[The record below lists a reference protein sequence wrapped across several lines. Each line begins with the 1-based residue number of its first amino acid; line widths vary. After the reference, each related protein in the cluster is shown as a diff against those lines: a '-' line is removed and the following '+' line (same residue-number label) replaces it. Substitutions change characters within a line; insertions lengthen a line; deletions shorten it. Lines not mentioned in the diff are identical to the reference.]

1 VAATPNS
8 SSLHATSDAPPRE
21 GVQPATDSPSRAVR
35 FGRYARPTP
44 GVHSPVLTAPSR
56 PARVSGRVRAF
67 VRNVLVLAVIA
78 TLALLL
84 ALNWQRS
91 SALEAE
97 VAALRHDAQI
107 SQTHESELNTVLRLQ
122 KDKLSGQDAQ
132 IQSTGQDMQTV
143 QRELQD
149 LRDRMARLDQHNAE
163 LRGALG
169 LTEADGGLTASPT
182 PTTTLT
188 PGPTSLAPGAEG
200 GESGPLYTLLLA
212 PPLLTPSPNPNAPNL
227 IANFRDSLAD
237 LNHSLDVHEQ
247 IEDELTNLA
256 AQRLQEWAQTGEDDA
271 PEAPPV
277 VADDSPPPP
286 RDDGGDTKPPVK
298 KPPVVVSHIPS
309 GYPYYGAITS
319 PFGWRSSPFVK
330 GKVGFHTGLDI
341 QAPMGTPVR
350 ATQTGVV
357 SQAGWS
363 DVYGRVVMIDHGAG
377 WVTLYGHNS
386 KLLVSVGQR
395 VVKGQ
400 VISYSGST
408 GMSTGPHIHYEIRHN
423 GVQVNP
429 AKYR

>member
-1 VAATPNS
+1 
-8 SSLHATSDAPPRE
+8 
-21 GVQPATDSPSRAVR
+21 
-35 FGRYARPTP
+35 
-44 GVHSPVLTAPSR
+44 
-56 PARVSGRVRAF
+56 VRAF
-67 VRNVLVLAVIA
+67 VRNTLVLAVIA

-84 ALNWQRS
+84 ALSWQRS
-91 SALEAE
+91 TALEAE

-169 LTEADGGLTASPT
+169 LTGEGDAITSGPT

-188 PGPTSLAPGAEG
+188 PRPTSLAPGAEG

-212 PPLLTPSPNPNAPNL
+212 PPLLTPSPNPNAPDL
-227 IANFRDSLAD
+227 IANFRDSLAA
-237 LNHSLDVHEQ
+237 LNHSLDIYEQ
-247 IEDELTNLA
+247 IEDELTNVA
-256 AQRLQEWAQTGEDDA
+256 AQRMQEWAQMGEDDA

-277 VADDSPPPP
+277 VADDSPPSP
-286 RDDGGDTKPPVK
+286 RDGGDSKPPAK

-357 SQAGWS
+357 SQAGRS
-363 DVYGRVVMIDHGAG
+363 DVDGRMVMIDHGAG
-377 WVTLYGHNS
+377 GATLYGHNS

-400 VISYSGST
+400 VIAYSGST

>member
-1 VAATPNS
+1 
-8 SSLHATSDAPPRE
+8 
-21 GVQPATDSPSRAVR
+21 
-35 FGRYARPTP
+35 
-44 GVHSPVLTAPSR
+44 
-56 PARVSGRVRAF
+56 VRAF
-67 VRNVLVLAVIA
+67 VRNTVVLAVIA

-84 ALNWQRS
+84 ALSWQRS

-97 VAALRHDAQI
+97 VAALRHNAQI

-132 IQSTGQDMQTV
+132 IRNTGQDMQTV

-149 LRDRMARLDQHNAE
+149 LRERMARLDQHNAE

-169 LTEADGGLTASPT
+169 LTDDTGDISASPT

-212 PPLLTPSPNPNAPNL
+212 PPLATPNPNPPAL
-227 IANFRDSLAD
+227 IDNFRDSLAD
-237 LNHSLDVHEQ
+237 LNHSLDIYEQ
-247 IEDELTNLA
+247 IEDELTSIA
-256 AQRLQEWAQTGEDDA
+256 AQRLQEWANQGENDA
-271 PEAPPV
+271 TEAPPV
-277 VADDSPPPP
+277 VADDSPPP
-286 RDDGGDTKPPVK
+286 DGGDTKPPTK

-400 VISYSGST
+400 VIAYSGST

>member
-1 VAATPNS
+1 M
-8 SSLHATSDAPPRE
+8 
-21 GVQPATDSPSRAVR
+21 
-35 FGRYARPTP
+35 
-44 GVHSPVLTAPSR
+44 
-56 PARVSGRVRAF
+56 SGRVRAF

-78 TLALLL
+78 ALALLL

-132 IQSTGQDMQTV
+132 IQSTGQDMQAV

-149 LRDRMARLDQHNAE
+149 LRERMARLDQHNAE

-169 LTEADGGLTASPT
+169 LTDETGDITASPT

-188 PGPTSLAPGAEG
+188 PGPTSRAPGAEG

-212 PPLLTPSPNPNAPNL
+212 PPLLTPGPNSPDR
-227 IANFRDSLAD
+227 IADFRDSLAD
-237 LNHSLDVHEQ
+237 LNHSLDIYEQ
-247 IEDELTNLA
+247 IEDELTNVA
-256 AQRLQEWAQTGEDDA
+256 AQRLQEWAQMGEDDA

-277 VADDSPPPP
+277 VADDSPPP

-298 KPPVVVSHIPS
+298 KPPAVVSHIPS

-363 DVYGRVVMIDHGAG
+363 DVYGRMVMIDHGAG

-395 VVKGQ
+395 AVKGQ
-400 VISYSGST
+400 IIAYSGST

>member
-1 VAATPNS
+1 VAAAPDS
-8 SSLHATSDAPPRE
+8 SSPHATSDAPPRE
-21 GVQPATDSPSRAVR
+21 GVQPQTDSPSRAAR
-35 FGRYARPTP
+35 FGRYTRPTP
-44 GVHSPVLTAPSR
+44 GASSPVLTAATR
-56 PARVSGRVRAF
+56 PARVSGRRVRAF
-67 VRNVLVLAVIA
+67 VRNVLVLALIA

-91 SALEAE
+91 SALEAQ

-107 SQTHESELNTVLRLQ
+107 SQTQESELNTVLRLQ

-132 IQSTGQDMQTV
+132 IQSTGQDMQAI

-149 LRDRMARLDQHNAE
+149 LRERMARLDQHNAE

-169 LTEADGGLTASPT
+169 LTSEGGDIAASPT

-188 PGPTSLAPGAEG
+188 PGPTSRAPGAEG
-200 GESGPLYTLLLA
+200 GESGPLYSLLVA
-212 PPLLTPSPNPNAPNL
+212 PPLATPNPNPPAL
-227 IANFRDSLAD
+227 IDNFRDSLAD
-237 LNHSLDVHEQ
+237 LNHSLDVYEQ

-256 AQRLQEWAQTGEDDA
+256 AQRLQEWAQMGEDDA

-286 RDDGGDTKPPVK
+286 PRDDSGDSKPPVK

-341 QAPMGTPVR
+341 QAPMGTAVR

-363 DVYGRVVMIDHGAG
+363 DVYGRMVMLDHGAG
-377 WVTLYGHNS
+377 WATLYGHNS

-400 VISYSGST
+400 VIAYSGST